1 MFDTPSPAVAA
12 ARGRAGTLRESLY
25 RYFFYG
31 WLFRDADAGPGLERA
46 SALRHNRDQ
55 ARWLPVYL
63 RRWAIGGAVVW
74 ACENASER
82 VFGNALLSAVFAV
95 ALVWVVL
102 FLLVTAVCWAFLHV
116 SRPSR

>member
-1 MFDTPSPAVAA
+1 MVQTSTPTVAA
-12 ARGRAGTLRESLY
+12 ACGKAGTLRESLY

-31 WLFRDADAGPGLERA
+31 WLFRDAADGSELGRA
-46 SALRHNRDQ
+46 SALRHNRDR
-55 ARWLPVYL
+55 AHWLPVYL
-63 RRWAIGGAVVW
+63 RRWAVGGALIW

-82 VFGNALLSAVFAV
+82 VFGNAVLAAVFAL

-102 FLLVTAVCWAFLHV
+102 FLLVTVVSWAFLHV